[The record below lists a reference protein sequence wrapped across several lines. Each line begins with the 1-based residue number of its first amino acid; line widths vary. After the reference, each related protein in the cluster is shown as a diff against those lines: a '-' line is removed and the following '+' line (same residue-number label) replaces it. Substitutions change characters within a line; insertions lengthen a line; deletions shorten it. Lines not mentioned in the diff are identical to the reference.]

1 MAELFQS
8 FRSHVED
15 ILLFTDSVTELSV
28 EVAHGELR
36 DAQTLYSARKDT
48 DQHGPSVWEQLCGGA
63 SAGSNGAT
71 ASAAGTGAG
80 AGGAGSHARVVPVA
94 EALSS
99 LGPSATARSI
109 AAVKLSVTS
118 IEVSNVRRAVVDSTT
133 AVTANAHG
141 AASNAAGVST
151 TADGGVVSTVDAGNG
166 GSLSVVAS
174 TSWTVGEQLGGEELN
189 RMTGDESFKHL
200 RLIPRLAVA
209 VMRE

>member
-8 FRSHVED
+8 FRLHVED

-48 DQHGPSVWEQLCGGA
+48 DQRGPSVWEQLRGGA
-63 SAGSNGAT
+63 SAGGT
-71 ASAAGTGAG
+71 ASNRATGAGSAG

-99 LGPSATARSI
+99 LGPSATVRSI

-118 IEVSNVRRAVVDSTT
+118 IEVSSVRRAVVDSTI

-141 AASNAAGVST
+141 AASNADGVST
-151 TADGGVVSTVDAGNG
+151 NADGGVVSTVDAGNG
-166 GSLSVVAS
+166 GSVVAS